1 MKKVLFTLLV
11 LAVGQLGLNAQ
22 KTVQGTV
29 AYKYTISGEGS
40 EMMAGMMPEKMV
52 VVYGDNAMMTYMEGG
67 MMAGM
72 MGKVIVNNGKG
83 FVIKED
89 TETVYNMSEED
100 MKSAE
105 AQQEA
110 QTGKATKVDGKT
122 KEILGYQCQL
132 YQVEVSQNGQ
142 KSMQNIWVTEEL
154 KAPEMKGA
162 GATAMNQGMMGAI
175 DIDGFPMEVVVNIP
189 QTSMEMVLS
198 VTDLNMEKPDPA
210 MFAKPDGFTEKPFAE
225 MMKAGGF

>member
-1 MKKVLFTLLV
+1 MKKVFLTLIV
-11 LAVGQLGLNAQ
+11 LTTGIFGLQAQ

-52 VVYGDNAMMTYMEGG
+52 VVYGKNAMMTYMEGG

-72 MGKVIVNNGKG
+72 MGKVVVNNGKG
-83 FVIKED
+83 YVIKED
-89 TETVYNMSEED
+89 TETIYNMSDED

-105 AQQEA
+105 QQQAE
-110 QTGKATKVDGKT
+110 QTGKSTKVEGKT
-122 KEILGYQCQL
+122 KEIMGYNCQL
-132 YQVEVSQNGQ
+132 YQVEVTQNGQ
-142 KSMQNIWVTEEL
+142 KSTQNIWVTEEL

-162 GATAMNQGMMGAI
+162 GATSMNQGMMGAI
-175 DIDGFPMEVVVNIP
+175 DIDGFPMEVEVNIP
-189 QTSMEMVLS
+189 QTSMKMVLS
-198 VTDLNMEKPDPA
+198 VTDLKMEKPNPA
-210 MFAKPDGFTEKPFAE
+210 MFAKPEGFSEKPFSE

>member
-1 MKKVLFTLLV
+1 MKKVFLTLFV
-11 LAVGQLGLNAQ
+11 LATGIFGLQAQ

-29 AYKYTISGEGS
+29 EYKYTISGEGS

-52 VVYGDNAMMTYMEGG
+52 VVYGNNAMMTYMEGG
-67 MMAGM
+67 MMSSM

-83 FVIKED
+83 YVIKED
-89 TETVYNMSEED
+89 TETIYNMSEED
-100 MKSAE
+100 MQNAE
-105 AQQEA
+105 QQQEA

-122 KEILGYQCQL
+122 KDIMGYSCQL
-132 YQVEVSQNGQ
+132 YQVEVTQNGQ

-162 GATAMNQGMMGAI
+162 GATSMNQGMMSAI
-175 DIDGFPMEVVVNIP
+175 DIDGFPMEVEVNIP
-189 QTSMEMVLS
+189 QTTMKMVLS
-198 VTDLNMEKPDPA
+198 VTNLKMEKPDPT
-210 MFAKPDGFTEKPFAE
+210 MFTKPEGFTEKPFSE

>member
-1 MKKVLFTLLV
+1 MKNVFLTLFI
-11 LAVGQLGLNAQ
+11 LATGVFGLQAQ

-29 AYKYTISGEGS
+29 EYKYTISGEGS

-52 VVYGDNAMMTYMEGG
+52 VVYGKNAMMTYMEGG

-83 FVIKED
+83 YVIKED
-89 TETVYNMSEED
+89 KETIYNMSEED
-100 MKSAE
+100 MKNAE

-110 QTGKATKVDGKT
+110 QTGKATKVDDKT
-122 KEILGYQCQL
+122 KEIMGYNCQL
-132 YQVEVSQNGQ
+132 YQIEVTQNGQ
-142 KSMQNIWVTEEL
+142 KSMQNIWVTKEL

-162 GATAMNQGMMGAI
+162 GATSMNQGMLGAT
-175 DIDGFPMEVVVNIP
+175 DIDGFPMEVEVNIP
-189 QTSMEMVLS
+189 QTTMKMVLS
-198 VTDLNMEKPDPA
+198 VTDLDMKKPDPA
-210 MFAKPDGFTEKPFAE
+210 MFAKPEGFTEKPFSE

>member
-210 MFAKPDGFTEKPFAE
+210 MFVKPDGFTEKPFAE